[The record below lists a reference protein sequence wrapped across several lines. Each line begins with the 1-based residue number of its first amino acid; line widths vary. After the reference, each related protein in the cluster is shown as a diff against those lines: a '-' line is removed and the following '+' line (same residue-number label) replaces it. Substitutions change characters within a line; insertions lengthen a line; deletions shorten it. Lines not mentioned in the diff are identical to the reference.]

1 MRNKEV
7 LLILI
12 LLPLLSFSAV
22 LLSAQEGRGQARL
35 SGVVLDQDGNPVEGA
50 TVTLE
55 SLVHNLTM
63 TTTTDKNG
71 AWSFLGLGKTVAK
84 ITVTKEGYDPTVI
97 PQLQISAIKN
107 PEQEIKLIK
116 KTATT
121 GFDENDPRAVYEK
134 GISLYEQ
141 GEYEE
146 AIAMFERFLE
156 LQPDLYEA
164 RVNIGNCY
172 VRLKEYDKAIKE
184 FELVLEKL
192 SQKYPDLTGN
202 KMAASIYASLGELC
216 MDQGKLEEA
225 RKYFEMS
232 ISLDRSDPALPYN
245 IGEILFNSGKI
256 DEAITY
262 YKIAI
267 EINPKWPKSYLKL
280 GYCYLNKAEM
290 ETAINYFKKFVELS
304 PEDDPQV
311 EIAKNIIKQLEK

>member
-35 SGVVLDQDGNPVEGA
+35 NGVVVDQDGNPVEGA

-55 SLVHNLTM
+55 SLIHNLTM
-63 TTTTDKNG
+63 TTTTDAKG
-71 AWSFLGLGKTVAK
+71 AWSFLGLGKTVAR
-84 ITVTKEGYDPTVI
+84 ITVTKEGYDPTII

-192 SQKYPDLTGN
+192 NQKYPDLTGN

-225 RKYFEMS
+225 RKYFDMS

-290 ETAINYFKKFVELS
+290 ETAINYFKKFVDLS

>member
-1 MRNKEV
+1 
-7 LLILI
+7 
-12 LLPLLSFSAV
+12 
-22 LLSAQEGRGQARL
+22 
-35 SGVVLDQDGNPVEGA
+35 
-50 TVTLE
+50 
-55 SLVHNLTM
+55 
-63 TTTTDKNG
+63 
-71 AWSFLGLGKTVAK
+71 
-84 ITVTKEGYDPTVI
+84 
-97 PQLQISAIKN
+97 
-107 PEQEIKLIK
+107 
-116 KTATT
+116 
-121 GFDENDPRAVYEK
+121 
-134 GISLYEQ
+134 
-141 GEYEE
+141 
-146 AIAMFERFLE
+146 
-156 LQPDLYEA
+156 
-164 RVNIGNCY
+164 
-172 VRLKEYDKAIKE
+172 LKEYDKAIKE

-192 SQKYPDLTGN
+192 NQKYPDLTGN

-225 RKYFEMS
+225 RKYFDMS